1 MVFECR
7 ERAPEGP
14 SGTREASSMILANEP
29 VMRPAGPSRR
39 ALLLGLGGGLLAAPS
54 VRAQG
59 RFPDR
64 PLRLLVPWG
73 AGGTTDIQMRVLAEQ
88 AARRLGQPVVVEN
101 KPGAGGVLA
110 AQQLLTERPDGYVL
124 AQMPISV
131 FRHPQMASRALFN
144 PMEDFTWVAHLTG
157 YLFGIVVKADAPWRT
172 LAEFLDHAKANPGKV
187 NYGTPG
193 VGTSLHIT
201 MEQIAGTRG
210 IEWTH
215 VPFRGWAEN
224 ATALLGGQ
232 IQASADSSGWSDL
245 VQAGRLRVLATW
257 GEERAKRFPD
267 VPTLRESGIDIV
279 SASPY
284 GIAGPKGMSAEVV
297 RVLHDAFKEALFD
310 PAHIA
315 ILDRF
320 DMAPMHMDPAA
331 YAAFARRTYAE
342 EGEMIRRMGLRL

>member
-1 MVFECR
+1 MTVQF
-7 ERAPEGP
+7 
-14 SGTREASSMILANEP
+14 
-29 VMRPAGPSRR
+29 RPRRR
-39 ALLLGLGGGLLAAPS
+39 ALLTLGAGLLAAPAL
-54 VRAQG
+54 RAQG

-64 PLRLLVPWG
+64 PVRLLVPWA
-73 AGGTTDIQMRVLAEQ
+73 AGGTTDIQMRALADQ
-88 AARRLGQPVVVEN
+88 AARRLGQPVIVEN

-110 AQQLLTERPDGYVL
+110 AQQLLQERPDGYTL

-131 FRHPQMASRALFN
+131 FRHPQMAQRALFN
-144 PMEDFTWVAHLTG
+144 PLEDFSWLIHLTG
-157 YLFGIVVKADAPWRT
+157 YLFGIVVRADAPWRT
-172 LAEFLDHAKANPGKV
+172 LGEFLDHAKANPGRV

-201 MEQIAGTRG
+201 MEQIAGMRG

-224 ATALLGGQ
+224 ATSLLGGQ
-232 IQASADSSGWSDL
+232 IQASADSSGWADL
-245 VQAGRLRVLATW
+245 VQSGRMRLLSVWTA
-257 GEERAKRFPD
+257 ERSKRFPD

-284 GIAGPKGMSAEVV
+284 GIAGPKGMNPDVV
-297 RVLHDAFKEALFD
+297 RAIHDAFREALFD

-315 ILDRF
+315 VLDRY
-320 DMAPMHMDPAA
+320 DMAPMYLGTED
-331 YAAFARRTYAE
+331 YAAFARRTFAE

>member
-1 MVFECR
+1 MAFR
-7 ERAPEGP
+7 HDPASGGGP
-14 SGTREASSMILANEP
+14 R
-29 VMRPAGPSRR
+29 RR
-39 ALLLGLGGGLLAAPS
+39 AVLLGLGAGLLPAPAL
-54 VRAQG
+54 RAQA

-64 PLRLLVPWG
+64 PIRLLVPWG
-73 AGGTTDIQMRVLAEQ
+73 AGGTTDIQMRALADQ
-88 AARRLGQPVVVEN
+88 AARRLGQPVIVEN

-110 AQQLLTERPDGYVL
+110 AQQLLQERPDGHVL

-144 PMEDFTWVAHLTG
+144 PLEDFTWVIHVTG
-157 YLFGIVVKADAPWRT
+157 YLFGIVVRADAPWRT
-172 LAEFLDHAKANPGKV
+172 LGEFLDYAKANPGRV

-201 MEQIAGTRG
+201 MEQIAGLRG

-224 ATALLGGQ
+224 AQSLLGGQ
-232 IQASADSSGWSDL
+232 IQASADSSGWADL
-245 VQAGRLRVLATW
+245 VQSGRLRLLSVW
-257 GEERAKRFPD
+257 SEQRAKRFPD
-267 VPTLRESGIDIV
+267 APTLKESGIDIV

-284 GIAGPKGMSAEVV
+284 GLAGPKGMNPEHV
-297 RVLHDAFKEALFD
+297 RVLHDAFREALFD

-320 DMAPMHMDPAA
+320 DMAPMHLGPED
-331 YAAFARRTYAE
+331 YATFARRTYQE
-342 EGEMIRRMGLRL
+342 EGEMIRRMGLRI